1 MLLTRPKSPT
11 GPRSG
16 GGGGGGPLST
26 RGGTLLVAALLSL
39 LAGMALLVFLRQ
51 YREDVTSSDRARVLV
66 AASLI
71 PKGTTGEV
79 LLEKKLYRVAQVRE
93 DDLRDGALTD
103 PSELEGRAATADV
116 FPGHQLKL
124 DDFEDANGKIGSRL
138 ASFDRAITVPVDR
151 AHGMVGKVDAG
162 DRVDVITT
170 DNAGTGSMTV
180 AIVAARNALVLAV
193 PDGDGSGTAGRLEQV
208 TIRVSDRA
216 AASIAAAADGGKVW
230 LVLRPPVGARSSTP
244 DAMLNGTAGNGQ
256 PIDADVDISARVRS
270 R

>member
-11 GPRSG
+11 GPRS

-66 AASLI
+66 AGSLI

-93 DDLRDGALTD
+93 DDVRDGALTD
-103 PSELEGRAATADV
+103 PSELEGRSATADV

-124 DDFEDANGKIGSRL
+124 DDFEDAKGKVGSRL
-138 ASFDRAITVPVDR
+138 AGFDRAMTVPLDR
-151 AHGMVGKVDAG
+151 AHGMVGKIGVG

-170 DNAGTGSMTV
+170 MGGGVGGTTLGAMTF
-180 AIVAARNALVLAV
+180 RNALVLTV

-208 TIRVSDRA
+208 TIRVTDRGA
-216 AASIAAAADGGKVW
+216 VDIAKAADGGKVW
-230 LVLRPPVGARSSTP
+230 LVLRPSVGARETSTL
-244 DAMLNGTAGNGQ
+244 DAAISAATGQ
-256 PIDADVDISARVRS
+256 PINADVNIRVRS